1 MAADTGGERAA
12 IASGIAAEEPDRAA
26 IRTTEPLGA
35 LDHRRLAGAVESE
48 DAEDLAFVDGQ
59 VDAVDGDDVA
69 VPLAELLHLEDGVHA
84 DDGTDEPD
92 RRHRTAVQSSARTG
106 G

>member
-1 MAADTGGERAA
+1 MPKISPSLT
-12 IASGIAAEEPDRAA
+12 
-26 IRTTEPLGA
+26 
-35 LDHRRLAGAVESE
+35 VE
-48 DAEDLAFVDGQ
+48 

-84 DDGTDEPD
+84 DDGTEDAA
-92 RRHRTAVQSSARTG
+92 RRHRTAVQSSGRTG